1 MSPFF
6 VSFKKGKMISNSEI
20 KEALD
25 RTLDKDKYFIVRIHN
40 KGENIKVI
48 LDGYQKFNIDDCV
61 NISRELKSELG
72 DELSDYNLE
81 VTSPGLTA
89 PFEVKEQYEKHKGE
103 KVEVLLKDG
112 TKIKGKLLNIF
123 PESIEIEEKKRIKT
137 ENKKKKTV
145 VENKNIKLDSIKSTK
160 LIISF

>member
-1 MSPFF
+1 
-6 VSFKKGKMISNSEI
+6 MISNSEI
-20 KEALD
+20 EAALEKI
-25 RTLDKDKYFIVRIHN
+25 LDKDKYFVVRIHN

-61 NISRELKSELG
+61 NISRELKSEFG
-72 DELSDYNLE
+72 SELDDYNLE

-112 TKIKGKLLNIF
+112 NKVKGKLLNVF
-123 PESIEIEEKKRIKT
+123 PDQIEIEEKKRIKT
-137 ENKKKKTV
+137 DKKKTKTV
-145 VENKNIKLDSIKSTK
+145 TENKDIRLDNIKSTK